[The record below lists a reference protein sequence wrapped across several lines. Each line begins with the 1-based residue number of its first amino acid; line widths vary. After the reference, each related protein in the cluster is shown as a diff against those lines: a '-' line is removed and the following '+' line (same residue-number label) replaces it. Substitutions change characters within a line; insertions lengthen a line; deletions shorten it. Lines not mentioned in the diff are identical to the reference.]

1 MRSTRSNSVTSYNL
15 GRFVAAQAPVYRQ
28 VLAELAA
35 GRKRTHWM
43 WFVFPQ
49 IAGLGTSATA
59 RTYAISCIEEAQAFL
74 ADPVLGPRLCE
85 CTSLVVACGSSDVH
99 AIFGTPDDLKFHSSL
114 TLFAMVAG
122 PDPCF
127 TGALSLFFGG
137 EGDQRTLDLLGR
149 EWASDP

>member
-1 MRSTRSNSVTSYNL
+1 MTPYDL
-15 GRFVAAQAPVYRQ
+15 GRFVEAQAPVYRQ

-59 RTYAISCIEEAQAFL
+59 RTYAISCIEEARDYL
-74 ADPVLGPRLCE
+74 VDPVLGPRLRE
-85 CTSLVVACGSSDVH
+85 CTSLVAGCGSSDAH

-114 TLFAMVAG
+114 TLFSQVAG

-127 TGALSLFFGG
+127 TNALSLFFGG
-137 EGDQRTLDLLGR
+137 KGDQRTLDRLGR
-149 EWASDP
+149 